1 MKDINYVYRGE
12 GRDTQGKNVKSSNGD
27 EYLW

>member
-12 GRDTQGKNVKSSNGD
+12 GRDTQGKNVKSSDGD
-27 EYLW
+27 E